1 MLTENLS
8 TLKINR
14 LTQEQYDAAL
24 TNGSINANELYLT
37 PDDNELDTSAFLRV
51 TDVGSAVDINPIN
64 ADTLQGK
71 SASYFAT
78 ASNVSTINNSLNK
91 INSNISS
98 INGSLNTLDS
108 DISTINGSL
117 NTINSDISTINS
129 SLNTINSDISTI
141 NSSLSAKAPLASP
154 SFTGTAKVAEGTDY
168 TTAKLRNITLS
179 TADPSGGSNGDVW
192 IKYTV

>member
-1 MLTENLS
+1 MITENLS

-14 LTQEQYDAAL
+14 LTQEQYDTAL

-78 ASNVSTINNSLNK
+78 ASN
-91 INSNISS
+91 
-98 INGSLNTLDS
+98 
-108 DISTINGSL
+108 ISTINGSL
-117 NTINSDISTINS
+117 NTINSDISTING
-129 SLNTINSDISTI
+129 SLNTINSNISTI
-141 NSSLSAKAPLASP
+141 NDSLSAKAPLASP
-154 SFTGTAKVAEGTDY
+154 SFTGTAKVAAGTDY

-179 TADPSGGSNGDVW
+179 TASPSGGNNGDIW
-192 IKYTV
+192 IKYKA

>member
-71 SASYFAT
+71 SANYFAT
-78 ASNVSTINNSLNK
+78 ASN
-91 INSNISS
+91 
-98 INGSLNTLDS
+98 
-108 DISTINGSL
+108 
-117 NTINSDISTINS
+117 ISTINS

-141 NSSLSAKAPLASP
+141 NGSLGAKAPLASP
-154 SFTGTAKVAEGTDY
+154 SFTGTAKVAAGTDY

-179 TADPSGGSNGDVW
+179 TADPSGGSNGDIW
-192 IKYTV
+192 IKYKA

>member
-14 LTQEQYDAAL
+14 LTQEQYDTAL

-37 PDDNELDTSAFLRV
+37 PDNNELDTSAFLRV

-78 ASNVSTINNSLNK
+78 ASNVSTINNSLN
-91 INSNISS
+91 
-98 INGSLNTLDS
+98 
-108 DISTINGSL
+108 
-117 NTINSDISTINS
+117 TINSDISTINS

-141 NSSLSAKAPLASP
+141 NGSLNAKAPLASP
-154 SFTGTAKVAEGTDY
+154 SFTGTAKVAAGTDY

-179 TADPSGGSNGDVW
+179 TANPSGGSNGDVW
-192 IKYTV
+192 IKYKA

>member
-78 ASNVSTINNSLNK
+78 AS
-91 INSNISS
+91 
-98 INGSLNTLDS
+98 

-117 NTINSDISTINS
+117 NTINSDISTING
-129 SLNTINSDISTI
+129 SLNTINSNISTINSDISTI
-141 NSSLSAKAPLASP
+141 NGSLSAKAPLASP
-154 SFTGTAKVAEGTDY
+154 SFTGTAKVAAGTDY

>member
-64 ADTLQGK
+64 ADTLEGK
-71 SASYFAT
+71 SANYFAT
-78 ASNVSTINNSLNK
+78 ASA
-91 INSNISS
+91 
-98 INGSLNTLDS
+98 
-108 DISTINGSL
+108 
-117 NTINSDISTINS
+117 
-129 SLNTINSDISTI
+129 
-141 NSSLSAKAPLASP
+141 LSAKAPLASP
-154 SFTGTAKVAEGTDY
+154 SFTGTAKVAAGTDY

-179 TADPSGGSNGDVW
+179 TENPSGGSNGDIW

>member
-51 TDVGSAVDINPIN
+51 TDVGSAVDVNPIN

-78 ASNVSTINNSLNK
+78 ASN
-91 INSNISS
+91 
-98 INGSLNTLDS
+98 
-108 DISTINGSL
+108 ISTINGSL
-117 NTINSDISTINS
+117 NTINSNISTINS
-129 SLNTINSDISTI
+129 SLNTINSNISTI
-141 NSSLSAKAPLASP
+141 NDSLSTKAPLASP
-154 SFTGTAKVAEGTDY
+154 SFTGTAKVAAGTDY

>member
-24 TNGSINANELYLT
+24 TSGSINANELYLT
-37 PDDNELDTSAFLRV
+37 PDDNELYTSAFLRV

-71 SASYFAT
+71 NASYFAT
-78 ASNVSTINNSLNK
+78 ASNVSSVNNSLNK
-91 INSNISS
+91 INSDIST
-98 INGSLNTLDS
+98 INSSLNTIDS

-117 NTINSDISTINS
+117 NTINSNISTIN
-129 SLNTINSDISTI
+129 N
-141 NSSLSAKAPLASP
+141 SLSTKAPLASP
-154 SFTGTAKVAEGTDY
+154 SFTGTAKVAAGTDY

-179 TADPSGGSNGDVW
+179 TADPSGGNNGDVW

>member
-14 LTQEQYDAAL
+14 LTQEQYDTAL

-78 ASNVSTINNSLNK
+78 ASN
-91 INSNISS
+91 
-98 INGSLNTLDS
+98 
-108 DISTINGSL
+108 ISTINGSL
-117 NTINSDISTINS
+117 NTINSNVSTINS
-129 SLNTINSDISTI
+129 SLNT
-141 NSSLSAKAPLASP
+141 KAPLASP
-154 SFTGTAKVAEGTDY
+154 SFTGTAKVAAGTDY
-168 TTAKLRNITLS
+168 TTAKLRNIILS
-179 TADPSGGSNGDVW
+179 TADPSGGSNGDIW
-192 IKYTV
+192 IKYKA

>member
-78 ASNVSTINNSLNK
+78 ASALN
-91 INSNISS
+91 
-98 INGSLNTLDS
+98 
-108 DISTINGSL
+108 
-117 NTINSDISTINS
+117 
-129 SLNTINSDISTI
+129 
-141 NSSLSAKAPLASP
+141 AKAPLASP
-154 SFTGTAKVAEGTDY
+154 SFTGTAKVAAGTDY

>member
-1 MLTENLS
+1 MITENLS

-14 LTQEQYDAAL
+14 LTQEQYDTAL

-37 PDDNELDTSAFLRV
+37 PDDNELDTSSFLRV

-78 ASNVSTINNSLNK
+78 ASN
-91 INSNISS
+91 
-98 INGSLNTLDS
+98 
-108 DISTINGSL
+108 ISTINGSL
-117 NTINSDISTINS
+117 NTINSDISTING
-129 SLNTINSDISTI
+129 
-141 NSSLSAKAPLASP
+141 SLSAKAPLASP
-154 SFTGTAKVAEGTDY
+154 SFTGTAKVAAGTDY

-179 TADPSGGSNGDVW
+179 TASPSGGNNGDIW
-192 IKYTV
+192 IKYKA

>member
-51 TDVGSAVDINPIN
+51 TDVGSAVDVNPIN

-78 ASNVSTINNSLNK
+78 SSNVSTINNSLNT
-91 INSNISS
+91 IN
-98 INGSLNTLDS
+98 S

-117 NTINSDISTINS
+117 NTINSNIS
-129 SLNTINSDISTI
+129 TINSDISTI
-141 NSSLSAKAPLASP
+141 NGSLSAKAPLASP
-154 SFTGTAKVAEGTDY
+154 SFTGTAKVAAGTDY

>member
-78 ASNVSTINNSLNK
+78 ASNVSS
-91 INSNISS
+91 
-98 INGSLNTLDS
+98 
-108 DISTINGSL
+108 INGSL

-154 SFTGTAKVAEGTDY
+154 SFTGTAKVAAGTDY

>member
-14 LTQEQYDAAL
+14 LTQEQYDTAL

-71 SASYFAT
+71 NASYFAT
-78 ASNVSTINNSLNK
+78 ASNVSS
-91 INSNISS
+91 
-98 INGSLNTLDS
+98 
-108 DISTINGSL
+108 INGSL

-154 SFTGTAKVAEGTDY
+154 SFTGTAKVAAGTDY

-179 TADPSGGSNGDVW
+179 TADPSGGNNGDVW

>member
-14 LTQEQYDAAL
+14 LTQEQYDTAL

-91 INSNISS
+91 INS
-98 INGSLNTLDS
+98 
-108 DISTINGSL
+108 DISTING
-117 NTINSDISTINS
+117 
-129 SLNTINSDISTI
+129 
-141 NSSLSAKAPLASP
+141 SLSAKAPLASP
-154 SFTGTAKVAEGTDY
+154 SFTGTAKVAAGTDY

-179 TADPSGGSNGDVW
+179 TADPSGGSNGDIW
-192 IKYTV
+192 IKYIV

>member
-14 LTQEQYDAAL
+14 LTQEQYDTAL

-71 SASYFAT
+71 NASYFAT
-78 ASNVSTINNSLNK
+78 ASNVSTINNSLNT
-91 INSNISS
+91 IN
-98 INGSLNTLDS
+98 S

-117 NTINSDISTINS
+117 NTINSNIS
-129 SLNTINSDISTI
+129 TINSDISTI
-141 NSSLSAKAPLASP
+141 NGSLSAKAPLASP
-154 SFTGTAKVAEGTDY
+154 SFTGTAKVAAGTDY

>member
-78 ASNVSTINNSLNK
+78 ASNVSS
-91 INSNISS
+91 
-98 INGSLNTLDS
+98 
-108 DISTINGSL
+108 INGSL

>member
-14 LTQEQYDAAL
+14 LTQEQYDTAL

-64 ADTLQGK
+64 ADTLEGK
-71 SASYFAT
+71 SATYFAT
-78 ASNVSTINNSLNK
+78 ASNVSTINNSLNT
-91 INSNISS
+91 IN
-98 INGSLNTLDS
+98 S

-117 NTINSDISTINS
+117 NTINSNIS
-129 SLNTINSDISTI
+129 TINSDISTI
-141 NSSLSAKAPLASP
+141 NGSLSAKAPLASP
-154 SFTGTAKVAEGTDY
+154 SFTGTAKVAAGTDY

>member
-14 LTQEQYDAAL
+14 LTQEQYDTAL

-78 ASNVSTINNSLNK
+78 ASNVSS
-91 INSNISS
+91 
-98 INGSLNTLDS
+98 
-108 DISTINGSL
+108 INGSL

-141 NSSLSAKAPLASP
+141 NSSLSTKAPLASP
-154 SFTGTAKVAEGTDY
+154 SFTGTAKVAAGTDY

>member
-64 ADTLQGK
+64 ADTLEGK

-78 ASNVSTINNSLNK
+78 ASNVSTINNSLNNELPSYDY
-91 INSNISS
+91 ISNNNS
-98 INGSLNTLDS
+98 LK
-108 DISTINGSL
+108 
-117 NTINSDISTINS
+117 TINSDISTINS

-141 NSSLSAKAPLASP
+141 NGSLSAKAPLASP
-154 SFTGTAKVAEGTDY
+154 SFTGTAKVAAGTDY

-192 IKYTV
+192 IKYKA

>member
-24 TNGSINANELYLT
+24 INGSINANELYLT

-51 TDVGSAVDINPIN
+51 TDVGSAVDVNPIN

-78 ASNVSTINNSLNK
+78 SSNVSTINT
-91 INSNISS
+91 
-98 INGSLNTLDS
+98 SLNTINS

-117 NTINSDISTINS
+117 NTINSNIS
-129 SLNTINSDISTI
+129 TINSDISTI
-141 NSSLSAKAPLASP
+141 NGSLSAKAPLASP
-154 SFTGTAKVAEGTDY
+154 SFTGTAKVAAGTDY

-179 TADPSGGSNGDVW
+179 TADPSGGNNGDVW

>member
-14 LTQEQYDAAL
+14 LTQEQYDTAL

-64 ADTLQGK
+64 ADTLEGK

-78 ASNVSTINNSLNK
+78 ASNVSTINNSLNT
-91 INSNISS
+91 IN
-98 INGSLNTLDS
+98 S

-117 NTINSDISTINS
+117 NTINSNIS
-129 SLNTINSDISTI
+129 TINSDISTI
-141 NSSLSAKAPLASP
+141 NGSLSAKAPLASP
-154 SFTGTAKVAEGTDY
+154 SFTGTAKVAAGTDY

>member
-14 LTQEQYDAAL
+14 LTQEQYDTAL

-64 ADTLQGK
+64 ADTLEGK

-78 ASNVSTINNSLNK
+78 ASNVSTINNSLN
-91 INSNISS
+91 
-98 INGSLNTLDS
+98 
-108 DISTINGSL
+108 
-117 NTINSDISTINS
+117 TINSDISTINS
-129 SLNTINSDISTI
+129 SLNTINSDISTINSDISTI

-154 SFTGTAKVAEGTDY
+154 SFTGTAKVAAGTDY

>member
-37 PDDNELDTSAFLRV
+37 PDNNELDTSAFLRV

-64 ADTLQGK
+64 ADTLEGK

-78 ASNVSTINNSLNK
+78 ASNVSNINNSLNK
-91 INSNISS
+91 IN
-98 INGSLNTLDS
+98 S

-117 NTINSDISTINS
+117 NTVNSNISTING
-129 SLNTINSDISTI
+129 
-141 NSSLSAKAPLASP
+141 SLSAKAPLASP
-154 SFTGTAKVAEGTDY
+154 SFTGTAKVAAGTDY

>member
-14 LTQEQYDAAL
+14 LTQEQYDTAL

-71 SASYFAT
+71 NASYFAT

-91 INSNISS
+91 
-98 INGSLNTLDS
+98 
-108 DISTINGSL
+108 
-117 NTINSDISTINS
+117 INSDISTINS

-141 NSSLSAKAPLASP
+141 NSDISTINGSLSAKAPLASP
-154 SFTGTAKVAEGTDY
+154 SFTGTAKVAAGTDY

>member
-71 SASYFAT
+71 SANYFAT
-78 ASNVSTINNSLNK
+78 ASALN
-91 INSNISS
+91 
-98 INGSLNTLDS
+98 
-108 DISTINGSL
+108 
-117 NTINSDISTINS
+117 
-129 SLNTINSDISTI
+129 
-141 NSSLSAKAPLASP
+141 AKAPLASP
-154 SFTGTAKVAEGTDY
+154 SFTGTAKVAPGTDY
-168 TTAKLRNITLS
+168 TTAKLRKITLS
-179 TADPSGGSNGDVW
+179 TADPSGGNNGDIW